1 MTNWVSYLSTAYGAG
16 VSPAYPGSVT
26 ELFPYNFL
34 SSVSGNMAQNTNVN
48 NVYAGVNG
56 VNSGAGQDYNNGGR
70 IDGNGNISTNGNSG
84 GNNGMGGGC
93 GGSGS
98 IGQRVTTGS
107 VVQVRSD
114 GFDVKTANGQ
124 IYTIKVAPCTRLN
137 ANKANYN
144 MKVGHQAIVKGYQDQ
159 NKQSQWN
166 GDQITCLE

>member
-1 MTNWVSYLSTAYGAG
+1 M
-16 VSPAYPGSVT
+16 
-26 ELFPYNFL
+26 
-34 SSVSGNMAQNTNVN
+34 NTNVN

-56 VNSGAGQDYNNGGR
+56 VNNEQDYGNDNRIGGNNRNIGINGNNGS
-70 IDGNGNISTNGNSG
+70 NG
-84 GNNGMGGGC
+84 GNNGMAGGC

-114 GFDVKTANGQ
+114 GFDVKTADGQ